1 MADHRA
7 VPRQAGREPE
17 EGDGVSAMMSVT
29 RRLFLAAA
37 LLAGFAAPALA
48 QSDPANTLYLD
59 LKDGRVTI
67 ALDPDAAP
75 KTVAHIK
82 DLVRKG
88 FYNNTPIHRV
98 IPGFMAQMGDPTGT
112 GGGPGSGTTVPAEFG
127 STPFERGTVGLAR
140 TEDPN
145 SGDSQFFIM
154 FAANDYLN
162 GKYTAF
168 GKVTAGMD
176 VVDKIKAGT
185 RENNGLVDQPDK
197 IIKAT
202 LGDM

>member
-1 MADHRA
+1 MKLLRNFLLSLLLIGAVTTMARA
-7 VPRQAGREPE
+7 DDDTMVLE
-17 EGDGVSAMMSVT
+17 
-29 RRLFLAAA
+29 
-37 LLAGFAAPALA
+37 
-48 QSDPANTLYLD
+48 
-59 LKDGRVTI
+59 LKDGKVVI
-67 ALDPDAAP
+67 QLEPNLAP
-75 KTVAHIK
+75 QTVAHIK
-82 DLVRKG
+82 ALVRKG
-88 FYNNTPIHRV
+88 FYDNTPIHRV

-127 STPFERGTVGLAR
+127 PTPFERGTVGLAR

-154 FAANDYLN
+154 FARNDYLD

-185 RENNGLVDQPDK
+185 REENGMVENPDK
-197 IIKAT
+197 IVKAT
-202 LGDM
+202 LGDMQ

>member
-1 MADHRA
+1 MTFTRLLI
-7 VPRQAGREPE
+7 
-17 EGDGVSAMMSVT
+17 T

-37 LLAGFAAPALA
+37 LVSGLAAPAFA
-48 QSDPANTLYLD
+48 QDPSNTLYLD
-59 LKDGRVTI
+59 FKDGRVTI
-67 ALDPDAAP
+67 ALDPVAAP

-82 DLVRKG
+82 ELVRKG
-88 FYNNTPIHRV
+88 FYTNTPIHRV

-127 STPFERGTVGLAR
+127 PIPFERGTVGLAR

-154 FAANDYLN
+154 FARNDYLD
-162 GKYTAF
+162 GKYTVF
-168 GKVTAGMD
+168 GRVTDGMD

-185 RENNGLVDQPDK
+185 REGGGIVENPDK
-197 IIKAT
+197 LLKAT
-202 LGDM
+202 LGDMQ

>member
-1 MADHRA
+1 MNL
-7 VPRQAGREPE
+7 
-17 EGDGVSAMMSVT
+17 T
-29 RRLFLAAA
+29 RRLFLSVA
-37 LLAGFAAPALA
+37 LVLGVAAPALA
-48 QSDPANTLYLD
+48 PMAFAQSDPGDTLFLD

-67 ALDPDAAP
+67 QLDPTLAP

-82 DLVRKG
+82 ALVKKG
-88 FYNNTPIHRV
+88 FYDNTPIHRV

-127 STPFERGTVGLAR
+127 PTPFERGTVGLAR

-154 FAANDYLN
+154 FAANDFLN

-176 VVDKIKAGT
+176 VVDKIKAGD
-185 RENNGLVDQPDK
+185 RAGNGVVDHPDK

-202 LGDM
+202 LGDMQ

>member
-1 MADHRA
+1 MKLLRN
-7 VPRQAGREPE
+7 
-17 EGDGVSAMMSVT
+17 
-29 RRLFLAAA
+29 LFLALLLVTGLAA
-37 LLAGFAAPALA
+37 VAHA
-48 QSDPANTLYLD
+48 DDNTMVLE
-59 LKDGRVTI
+59 LKDGKVVI
-67 ALDPDAAP
+67 QLEPDLAP

-82 DLVRKG
+82 ELVKRG
-88 FYNNTPIHRV
+88 FYDNTPIHRV

-127 STPFERGTVGLAR
+127 PTPFERGTVGLAR

-154 FAANDYLN
+154 FARNDYLD

-168 GKVTAGMD
+168 GQVTDGMD

-185 RENNGLVDQPDK
+185 REDNGMVENPDK

-202 LGDM
+202 LGDMQ